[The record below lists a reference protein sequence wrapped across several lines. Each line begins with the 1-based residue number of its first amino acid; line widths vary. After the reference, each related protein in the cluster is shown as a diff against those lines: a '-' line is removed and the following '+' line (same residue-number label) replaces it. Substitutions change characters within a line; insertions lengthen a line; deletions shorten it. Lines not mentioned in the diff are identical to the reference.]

1 MLKKHSTIKNK
12 LNKVFR
18 FINYIIMILFIL
30 PFIFECYIT
39 FYHNYFNISFI
50 HNLWIMFQYHM
61 SFKYYIL
68 NTETGLLYD
77 LELLLPIILLHLPC
91 LTISALFFLINKL
104 NKKYEK
110 TIKENK

>member
-1 MLKKHSTIKNK
+1 
-12 LNKVFR
+12 
-18 FINYIIMILFIL
+18 
-30 PFIFECYIT
+30 
-39 FYHNYFNISFI
+39 
-50 HNLWIMFQYHM
+50 M

-91 LTISALFFLINKL
+91 LTISVLFFLINKL